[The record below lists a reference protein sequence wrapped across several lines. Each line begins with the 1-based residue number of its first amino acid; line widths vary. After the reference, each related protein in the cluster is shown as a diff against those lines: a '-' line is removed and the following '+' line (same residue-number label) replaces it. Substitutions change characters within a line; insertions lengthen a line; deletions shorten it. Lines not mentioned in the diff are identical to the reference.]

1 MSALTDEHVPIRQP
15 RPCACMGH
23 WRPDRR
29 GLLAGVAAT
38 TLAAVTSVAAVPG
51 VGPAP
56 AQAAEEN
63 PGRGQKILIKG
74 GNIVTMG
81 DDKRDFTPGDILID
95 GDRIVAVD
103 HKIDAAEAFV
113 IDARSMIVI
122 PGLIDTHRHTWQ
134 STVHAVGPDW
144 LLNDYFRVMRGVL
157 GPVYRPQD
165 LYVATRLGA
174 LEAIDSGT
182 TTLVDWAHL
191 MNTPAHADASIHA
204 LRDANIRA
212 VFGYGN
218 SNAGFQLPNTIR
230 VDAADAKRVR
240 DQYFTGSGL
249 ITMALAVRGPDY
261 SPEEVWMDDFKAAR
275 DLGLP
280 ITVHVGSN
288 GSYSYSVG
296 QLNKAKLLGPDITH
310 VHCNS
315 LKDDEYNMIADSGG
329 TVSVSAESEM
339 HLGCGITPVPRLLAH
354 GIRPSLST
362 DVPSVNSC
370 DMFGALRTVLG
381 THRGMISQQMLD
393 HPDQKPVSRLTTRE
407 MLEFA
412 TVRGAAATGLSA
424 KVGRLVPGMQADVVL
439 ISYKR
444 VGLFPLHNPTAL
456 VVMYATP
463 ADVDT
468 VLVAGKVVKRGGKL
482 QGVDYAAL
490 MREAEAS
497 ADYLYSQSKMDAR
510 PASYVLQA

>member
-1 MSALTDEHVPIRQP
+1 MSAQNDEQVPTHHP
-15 RPCACMGH
+15 RPCACIGH

-38 TLAAVTSVAAVPG
+38 SSAATTSLAGFPSFGPG
-51 VGPAP
+51 R
-56 AQAAEEN
+56 AQGAEES
-63 PGRGQKILIKG
+63 PRKGRKILIKG
-74 GNIVTMG
+74 GNIVTMNDHKG
-81 DDKRDFTPGDILID
+81 DFTPGDILID
-95 GDRIVAVD
+95 GDRIAAVD
-103 HKIDAAEAFV
+103 HKIDAADAFV
-113 IDARSMIVI
+113 IDAKGMIAI
-122 PGLIDTHRHTWQ
+122 PGMIDTHRHTWQ

-191 MNTPAHADASIHA
+191 MNTPAHADASVHA
-204 LRDANIRA
+204 LRDTNIRA

-230 VDAADAKRVR
+230 LDAADAKRVR

-261 SPEEVWMDDFKAAR
+261 SAEEVWMDDFKAAR

-280 ITVHVGSN
+280 ITG
-288 GSYSYSVG
+288 
-296 QLNKAKLLGPDITH
+296 
-310 VHCNS
+310 
-315 LKDDEYNMIADSGG
+315 E
-329 TVSVSAESEM
+329 
-339 HLGCGITPVPRLLAH
+339 
-354 GIRPSLST
+354 
-362 DVPSVNSC
+362 
-370 DMFGALRTVLG
+370 
-381 THRGMISQQMLD
+381 ISQQWLD
-393 HPDQKPVSRLTTRE
+393 HPNEKTESRLTTRD

-412 TVRGAAATGLSA
+412 TVRGAAATGLSN
-424 KVGRLVPGMQADVVL
+424 KVGRLAPGMQADVVL

-456 VVMYATP
+456 VVMYATS

-468 VLVAGKVVKRGGKL
+468 VLVAGKVLKRGGKL

-497 ADYLYSQSKMDAR
+497 ADYLYSQSKMDPR
-510 PASYVLQA
+510 PASYALQA